1 MGSTLNN
8 RWNQEEQKRNRLA
21 DKIWKSQKRKKR
33 ATSPKLI
40 GCTPKPHVGSSFIP
54 IRLENAQAECRATVN
69 SEP

>member
-21 DKIWKSQKRKKR
+21 DKIWKFQRKKKR

-40 GCTPKPHVGSSFIP
+40 GCTPQPHVGSSFIP
-54 IRLENAQAECRATVN
+54 VRSNNL
-69 SEP
+69 

>member
-21 DKIWKSQKRKKR
+21 DKIWKSKKKKKR

-40 GCTPKPHVGSSFIP
+40 GCTPQPHVGSSFIP
-54 IRLENAQAECRATVN
+54 TRSTDSPGRDFGR
-69 SEP
+69 S